1 MLSDLQASGAS
12 YSVYGVSGGRRGA
25 GDRGPVQGTHL
36 VRPDSDWSQMQ
47 DARPSL
53 ESEHQMLYSGSANE
67 ITRRRAQLWL
77 EPFTV
82 TYSNYSL

>member
-1 MLSDLQASGAS
+1 MDAITEKKFYLRYFPVIMLSDLQASGAS

-47 DARPSL
+47 DARLSL
-53 ESEHQMLYSGSANE
+53 ESEH
-67 ITRRRAQLWL
+67 
-77 EPFTV
+77 
-82 TYSNYSL
+82 